1 MSGPPEGSLASVR
14 SSYEEIR
21 QRWLGGQDEAGCSN
35 RAGLAVLLRQ
45 GVATWATAWSPPQ
58 ASPGAVPLA
67 SSERGGAALLPEPS
81 RAQVAMVL
89 ATIVWAAAQGAT

>member
-1 MSGPPEGSLASVR
+1 LGSVR

-21 QRWLGGQDEAGCSN
+21 QRWLGGQDEAGCGN

-45 GVATWATAWSPPQ
+45 GVATWATARSPPR

-67 SSERGGAALLPEPS
+67 PSRLGGAALLPEPS
-81 RAQVAMVL
+81 RAQMAAVL